1 MQRRRGVAE
10 DVVGV
15 RVTGLAHGDADT
27 GGEQDLA
34 IAAWEWSEQ
43 RSQEPLGGDHRV
55 PEILQAAQQDAEP
68 VALEPRDQIVV
79 AHAARALG
87 AADGGF
93 QAPCRCGQQRIG
105 DERGRGRGAVERAAE
120 IDQQDRE
127 VKSVVAGRPAD
138 GTGDMLDEQQ
148 VVR

>member
-15 RVTGLAHGDADT
+15 RVAGRAHGDADT
-27 GGEQDLA
+27 GGEQHLA
-34 IAAWEWSEQ
+34 IAAREWREQ
-43 RSQEPLGGDHRV
+43 RSQEPIGGDEGV

-79 AHAARALG
+79 AHGARALG

-105 DERGRGRGAVERAAE
+105 DERGRGRGAVDRATE
-120 IDQQDRE
+120 IDR
-127 VKSVVAGRPAD
+127 AGPRSETLRSGPP
-138 GTGDMLDEQQ
+138 GRWSG
-148 VVR
+148 